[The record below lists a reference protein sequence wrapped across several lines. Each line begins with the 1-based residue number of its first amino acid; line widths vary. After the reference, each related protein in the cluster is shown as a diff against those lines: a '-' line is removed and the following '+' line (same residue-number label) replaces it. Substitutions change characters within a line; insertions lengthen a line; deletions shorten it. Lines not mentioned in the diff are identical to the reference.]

1 MHGMFRANGGCGY
14 VRKPDF
20 LMYEGSN
27 EEVFDPKTANS
38 RQKNLKVSI
47 LVWLK
52 LKIIYFEMF
61 FLEHICYL
69 TGDNIYGRWMAVGLQ
84 SHTL

>member
-20 LMYEGSN
+20 LMGKGPYG
-27 EEVFDPKTANS
+27 EVFDPKTTLAV
-38 RQKNLKVSI
+38 QKKLKVSI

-52 LKIIYFEMF
+52 LKVIYIMIC
-61 FLEHICYL
+61 LEHF
-69 TGDNIYGRWMAVGLQ
+69 
-84 SHTL
+84 

>member
-20 LMYEGSN
+20 LMQKGSHD
-27 EEVFDPKTANS
+27 VVLDPKITLPV
-38 RQKNLKVSI
+38 QKMLKVSI

-52 LKIIYFEMF
+52 VKVVYIMTF
-61 FLEHICYL
+61 
-69 TGDNIYGRWMAVGLQ
+69 
-84 SHTL
+84 S